1 MSNFDPRDYL
11 IKLGNKDYL
20 PVAAR
25 LHWLNEKE
33 ENFTIHTEIVK
44 LEDTY
49 VICMGIVTV
58 HDKEGKVVKSARAYK
73 REDKTHFPDFLEKA
87 STGAVGRALGMLGF
101 GTQYTADEFD
111 ETTGLNADNTPRIVD
126 TPQKPRPQAARPQPT
141 ANGKY
146 VLERG
151 KHAGKAIDDVTID
164 LGYIQWL
171 VGSTEDEIKD
181 PTKAKF
187 KAANEKKLA
196 IFKKELDNRELGAL
210 IG

>member
-101 GTQYTADEFD
+101 GTQYTAEEFD
-111 ETTGLNADNTPRIVD
+111 ETIGLNADNTPRIVD
-126 TPQKPRPQAARPQPT
+126 TPRPTQQERPAASQS
-141 ANGKY
+141 GKY
-146 VLERG
+146 VFDFG
-151 KHAGKAIDDVTID
+151 KHKGKPIDDPTID
-164 LGYIQWL
+164 LDYFKWL
-171 VGSTEDEIKD
+171 VEQSTATVNDAA
-181 PTKAKF
+181 KAQY
-187 KAANEKKLA
+187 KAANQKKLA
-196 IFKKELDNRELGAL
+196 MFKQELDKRELGAL
-210 IG
+210 V